1 MKMIKRYD
9 RVIVTREATYN
20 VEDNYNDQ
28 DIDNIIA
35 LNITDRVQLVDFRY
49 LEETEESIDGDTI
62 EIECNDGYTKEV

>member
-35 LNITDRVQLVDFRY
+35 LNSTDRVQFVDFRY

>member
-35 LNITDRVQLVDFRY
+35 LNSTDRVQLVDFRY
-49 LEETEESIDGDTI
+49 LEETEEPIDGDTI